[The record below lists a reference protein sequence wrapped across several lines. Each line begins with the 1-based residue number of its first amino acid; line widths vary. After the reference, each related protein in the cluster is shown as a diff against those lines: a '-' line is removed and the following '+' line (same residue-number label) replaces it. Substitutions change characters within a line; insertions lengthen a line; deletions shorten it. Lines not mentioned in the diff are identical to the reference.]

1 MNFPQEIKGVSISQG
16 NWTEIPAGKA
26 KAAKEQG
33 FPLLVMLDESQH
45 AAWSMR
51 PDFDMY
57 CWAYQGGPDEFVEDA
72 NASYYFLTTE
82 VAGAWK
88 RGEKNARLHFYVMDG
103 YNGDDS
109 HEALVAAGV
118 IA

>member
-1 MNFPQEIKGVSISQG
+1 MDFPKTIKGVEIPQG
-16 NWTEIPAGKA
+16 NWTEIEASKA
-26 KAAKEQG
+26 REAKEQG

-51 PDFDMY
+51 PDYDMH
-57 CWAYQGGPDEFVEDA
+57 CWAYQGPDGFVEDA

-88 RGEKNARLHFYVMDG
+88 RGEKNSRLHFYVMDG

-109 HEALVAAGV
+109 AEALRAAGI
-118 IA
+118 IAS

>member
-1 MNFPQEIKGVSISQG
+1 MNFPKTIKGVEIPQG
-16 NWTEIPAGKA
+16 NWTEVSALKA
-26 KAAKEQG
+26 KEAKEQG

-51 PDFDMY
+51 PDYDMY
-57 CWAYQGGPDEFVEDA
+57 CWAYQHENFVQDE

-88 RGEKNARLHFYVMDG
+88 RGEKNSRLHFYVMDG

-109 HEALVAAGV
+109 HEALVAAGI